1 MHLQQCSTE
10 LRNANV
16 AESMTAR
23 ALLLLSLIP
32 LLAVPLQAS
41 ELALVDPEE
50 VGFST
55 DRLGKVTEFVEREI
69 ADGNLS
75 GTVTLVA
82 RHGEVVHF
90 EAAGRFGLDD
100 ERAMETDA
108 LFRIF
113 SMTKPITTVAA
124 MILYEEGAF
133 QLGDPV
139 AKYLPELAD
148 MQLLINGELVP
159 PRRQMTIEHLM
170 THTAGLTNGWHPED
184 PVERAYRDAALRQS
198 PDLDAFIDKLS
209 TLPLRFEPGTRY
221 HYSVATDVLGALV
234 ERLSGQTLEQFFQT
248 RIFDPLEMHDT
259 FFNVPDDKTPRMAGS
274 HLWNHEQQA
283 MQPTPAGLIPPPS
296 GVTLFSGG
304 AGLISTARDYWRFC
318 EMLRRGGSLD
328 GTRILGPKTVQAM
341 TTARLTPEVR
351 DNGATEYPASHLYPG
366 QSFGLGFGV
375 ITDPAQV
382 GVISSQ
388 GEYSWGGI
396 ANTKF
401 WIDPEEDL
409 VVVFMTQV
417 LSTPHSDRHRF
428 DLKVATY
435 QALTDLGSSSRD

>member
-1 MHLQQCSTE
+1 
-10 LRNANV
+10 
-16 AESMTAR
+16 MTIR
-23 ALLLLSLIP
+23 ALLHFLLLSL
-32 LLAVPLQAS
+32 LAARLHAAEVS
-41 ELALVDPEE
+41 LVEPET
-50 VGFST
+50 VGFSG
-55 DRLGKVTEFVEREI
+55 DRLGKITEFVEREI
-69 ADGNLS
+69 ADGNLVGS
-75 GTVTLVA
+75 VTLVA
-82 RHGEVVHF
+82 RHGQVVHF
-90 EAAGRFGLDD
+90 EAAGRYGLEDN
-100 ERAMETDA
+100 RPMETDA

-133 QLGDPV
+133 HLGDPV
-139 AKYLPELAD
+139 AKYLPELAN
-148 MQLLINGELVP
+148 MQLLIDGEPAP
-159 PRRQMTIEHLM
+159 PQSQMTIEQLM
-170 THTAGLTNGWHPED
+170 THTAGLTNGWHIEHPT
-184 PVERAYRDAALRQS
+184 ERAYRDAALHQS
-198 PDLDAFIDKLS
+198 ADLNALIDKLA

-259 FFNVPDDKTPRMAGS
+259 FFNVPDDKTPRMAGD
-274 HLWNHEQQA
+274 HLWNAEQQA
-283 MQPTPAGLIPPPS
+283 MGPMPAGLLPPPS

-304 AGLISTARDYWRFC
+304 GGLISTAHDYWRFC

-328 GTRILGPKTVQAM
+328 GVRILGPKTVQAM
-341 TTARLTPEVR
+341 TMARLTPEVR

-366 QSFGLGFGV
+366 QSFGLGAGV
-375 ITDPAQV
+375 ITDPAQA
-382 GVISSQ
+382 GVVSSK

-417 LSTPHSDRHRF
+417 LGTPHSDRHRF

-435 QALTDLGSSSRD
+435 QALTELGNSGRD

>member
-1 MHLQQCSTE
+1 
-10 LRNANV
+10 
-16 AESMTAR
+16 MTIQALLP
-23 ALLLLSLIP
+23 LLLLSL
-32 LLAVPLQAS
+32 LTTRLQA
-41 ELALVDPEE
+41 ADVDIVEPET

-55 DRLGKVTEFVEREI
+55 DRLGKVTEFVDREI
-69 ADGNLS
+69 ADGNLV

-82 RHGEVVHF
+82 RHGQVVHF
-90 EAAGRFGLDD
+90 EAAGRYGLEDD
-100 ERAMETDA
+100 RPMETDA

-133 QLGDPV
+133 HLGDPV
-139 AKYLPELAD
+139 AKYIPELAD
-148 MQLLINGELVP
+148 MQLLIDGEPVP
-159 PRRQMTIEHLM
+159 PQSQMTIEQLM
-170 THTAGLTNGWHPED
+170 THTAGLTNGWHIEH
-184 PVERAYRDAALRQS
+184 PVEQAYLDAALRQS
-198 PDLDAFIDKLS
+198 PDLNAFIDKLA

-248 RIFDPLEMHDT
+248 RIFDPLEMYDT
-259 FFNVPDDKTPRMAGS
+259 FFNVPNDKTPRIAGG
-274 HLWNHEQQA
+274 HLWNAEQQA
-283 MQPTPAGLIPPPS
+283 MAPLPAGLLPPPS

-304 AGLISTARDYWRFC
+304 GGLISTAHDYWRFC

-328 GTRILGPKTVQAM
+328 GVRILGPKTVQAM
-341 TTARLTPEVR
+341 TMARLTPEVR

-366 QSFGLGFGV
+366 QSFGLGAGV
-375 ITDPAQV
+375 ITDPAQA
-382 GVISSQ
+382 GVTSSK

-401 WIDPEEDL
+401 WIDPEEEL
-409 VVVFMTQV
+409 VVVFMAQV
-417 LSTPHSDRHRF
+417 LGTPHSDRHRF

-435 QALTDLGSSSRD
+435 QALTELGNSDGD

>member
-1 MHLQQCSTE
+1 MKIRTLSH
-10 LRNANV
+10 
-16 AESMTAR
+16 
-23 ALLLLSLIP
+23 LLLLSL
-32 LLAVPLQAS
+32 LATRLHAS
-41 ELALVDPEE
+41 DIDIVEPET

-55 DRLGKVTEFVEREI
+55 DRLAKVTEFVEREI
-69 ADGNLS
+69 ADGNLV
-75 GTVTLVA
+75 GTVTLIA

-90 EAAGRFGLDD
+90 EAAGRYGLEDD
-100 ERAMETDA
+100 RPMKTDA

-133 QLGDPV
+133 HLGDPV
-139 AKYLPELAD
+139 GKYLPELAN
-148 MQLLINGELVP
+148 MQLSIDGEPVATESP
-159 PRRQMTIEHLM
+159 MTIEQLM

-184 PVERAYRDAALRQS
+184 PVERAYRDAALRRSQ
-198 PDLDAFIDKLS
+198 DLNAFIEKLS

-234 ERLSGQTLEQFFQT
+234 ERLSGQTLEHFFQT
-248 RIFDPLEMHDT
+248 RIFDPLAMQDT
-259 FFNVPDDKTPRMAGS
+259 FFNVPDEKTPRMAGS
-274 HLWNHEQQA
+274 HLWNAEQQA
-283 MQPTPAGLIPPPS
+283 MGLMPAGLLPPTS

-304 AGLISTARDYWRFC
+304 GGLISTAHDYWRFC

-328 GTRILGPKTVQAM
+328 GVRILGPKTVQAM
-341 TTARLTPEVR
+341 TMARLTPEVR

-366 QSFGLGFGV
+366 QSFGLGAGV

-382 GVISSQ
+382 GVISSK

-409 VVVFMTQV
+409 IVVFMTQV
-417 LSTPHSDRHRF
+417 LGTPHSDRHRF

-435 QALTDLGSSSRD
+435 QALKELGGSSGN

>member
-1 MHLQQCSTE
+1 
-10 LRNANV
+10 
-16 AESMTAR
+16 MTIQALLP
-23 ALLLLSLIP
+23 LLLLSL
-32 LLAVPLQAS
+32 LTTRLQA
-41 ELALVDPEE
+41 ADVDIVEPET

-55 DRLGKVTEFVEREI
+55 DRLGKVTEFVDREI
-69 ADGNLS
+69 ADGNLV

-82 RHGEVVHF
+82 RHGRIVHF
-90 EAAGRFGLDD
+90 EAAGRYGLEDD
-100 ERAMETDA
+100 RPMDTDA

-133 QLGDPV
+133 HLGDPV
-139 AKYLPELAD
+139 AKYIPELAD
-148 MQLLINGELVP
+148 MQLLIDGEPVP
-159 PRRQMTIEHLM
+159 PQSQMTIEQLM
-170 THTAGLTNGWHPED
+170 THTAGLTNGWHIEH

-198 PDLDAFIDKLS
+198 ADLTVFIEKLA

-221 HYSVATDVLGALV
+221 HYSVAADVLGALV

-248 RIFDPLEMHDT
+248 RIFDPLEMYDT
-259 FFNVPDDKTPRMAGS
+259 FFNVPNDKTPRIAGG
-274 HLWNHEQQA
+274 HLWNAEQQA
-283 MQPTPAGLIPPPS
+283 MAPLPAGLLPPPS

-304 AGLISTARDYWRFC
+304 GGLISTAHDYWRFC

-328 GTRILGPKTVQAM
+328 GERILGPKTVQAM
-341 TTARLTPEVR
+341 TMARLTPEVR

-366 QSFGLGFGV
+366 QSFGLGAGV
-375 ITDPAQV
+375 ITDPAQA
-382 GVISSQ
+382 GVTSSK

-417 LSTPHSDRHRF
+417 VGTPHSDRHRF

-435 QALTDLGSSSRD
+435 QALMEIGNSDGD

>member
-1 MHLQQCSTE
+1 
-10 LRNANV
+10 
-16 AESMTAR
+16 MTIQALLP
-23 ALLLLSLIP
+23 LLLLSL
-32 LLAVPLQAS
+32 LTTRLQA
-41 ELALVDPEE
+41 ADVDIVEPET

-55 DRLGKVTEFVEREI
+55 DRLGKVTEFVDREI
-69 ADGNLS
+69 ADGNLV

-82 RHGEVVHF
+82 RHGQVVHF
-90 EAAGRFGLDD
+90 EAAGRYGLEDD
-100 ERAMETDA
+100 RPMETDA

-133 QLGDPV
+133 HLGDPV
-139 AKYLPELAD
+139 AKYIPELAN
-148 MQLLINGELVP
+148 MQLLIDGEPVP
-159 PRRQMTIEHLM
+159 PQSQMTIEQLM
-170 THTAGLTNGWHPED
+170 THTAGLTNGWHIEH

-198 PDLDAFIDKLS
+198 ADLTVFIEKLA

-221 HYSVATDVLGALV
+221 HYSVAADVLGALV

-248 RIFDPLEMHDT
+248 RIFDPLEMYDT
-259 FFNVPDDKTPRMAGS
+259 FFNVPNDKTPRIAGG
-274 HLWNHEQQA
+274 HLWNAEQQA
-283 MQPTPAGLIPPPS
+283 MAPLPAGLLPPPS

-304 AGLISTARDYWRFC
+304 GGLISTAHDYWRFC

-328 GTRILGPKTVQAM
+328 GVRILGPKTVQAM
-341 TTARLTPEVR
+341 TMARLTPEVR

-366 QSFGLGFGV
+366 QSFGLGAGV
-375 ITDPAQV
+375 ITDPAQA
-382 GVISSQ
+382 GVSSSK

-409 VVVFMTQV
+409 VVVFMAQV
-417 LSTPHSDRHRF
+417 LGTPHSDRHRF

-435 QALTDLGSSSRD
+435 QALTELGNSDGD

>member
-1 MHLQQCSTE
+1 M
-10 LRNANV
+10 NI
-16 AESMTAR
+16 R
-23 ALLLLSLIP
+23 ALFHLLTLLLVATRLHAADIDI
-32 LLAVPLQAS
+32 VQ
-41 ELALVDPEE
+41 PET

-55 DRLGKVTEFVEREI
+55 ERLAKVTEFVEREI
-69 ADGNLS
+69 AEGNLV

-82 RHGEVVHF
+82 RHGQVVHF
-90 EAAGRFGLDD
+90 EAAGRNGLDD
-100 ERAMETDA
+100 ERPMETDA

-124 MILYEEGAF
+124 MMLYEEGAF
-133 QLGDPV
+133 HLGDPV
-139 AKYLPELAD
+139 AKYLPELAN
-148 MQLLINGELVP
+148 MQLSIDGKPVP
-159 PRRQMTIEHLM
+159 PQSSMTIEQLM
-170 THTAGLTNGWHPED
+170 THTAGLTNGWHIEH
-184 PVERAYRDAALRQS
+184 PVERAYRDAALHQS
-198 PDLDAFIDKLS
+198 ADLNAFINKLA

-221 HYSVATDVLGALV
+221 HYSVATDVLGALI
-234 ERLSGQTLEQFFQT
+234 ERLSGQTLEHFFQT

-259 FFNVPDDKTPRMAGS
+259 FFNVPDDKMPRMAGG
-274 HLWNHEQQA
+274 HLWSAEQQA
-283 MQPTPAGLIPPPS
+283 MEPMPAGLLPPLS

-304 AGLISTARDYWRFC
+304 GGLISTARDYWRFC

-328 GTRILGPKTVQAM
+328 GVRILGPKTVQAM
-341 TTARLTPEVR
+341 TMARLAPEVR

-366 QSFGLGFGV
+366 QSFGLGAGV
-375 ITDPAQV
+375 ITDPAQA
-382 GVISSQ
+382 GVVSSK

-417 LSTPHSDRHRF
+417 LGTPHSDRHRF

-435 QALTDLGSSSRD
+435 QALTDLGSSSGD

>member
-1 MHLQQCSTE
+1 
-10 LRNANV
+10 
-16 AESMTAR
+16 MTIQALLP
-23 ALLLLSLIP
+23 LLLLSL
-32 LLAVPLQAS
+32 LTTRLQA
-41 ELALVDPEE
+41 ADVDIVEPET

-55 DRLGKVTEFVEREI
+55 DRLGKVTEFVDREI
-69 ADGNLS
+69 ADGNLV

-82 RHGEVVHF
+82 RHGRIVHF
-90 EAAGRFGLDD
+90 EAAGRYGLEDD
-100 ERAMETDA
+100 RPMDTDA

-133 QLGDPV
+133 HLGDPV
-139 AKYLPELAD
+139 AKYLPALANMPLAID
-148 MQLLINGELVP
+148 GELVP
-159 PRRQMTIEHLM
+159 SQSQMTIEHLM
-170 THTAGLTNGWHPED
+170 THTAGLTNGWHIEH

-198 PDLDAFIDKLS
+198 PDLNTYIEKLA

-221 HYSVATDVLGALV
+221 HYSVAADVLGALV

-248 RIFDPLEMHDT
+248 RIFDPLEMYDT
-259 FFNVPDDKTPRMAGS
+259 FFNVPNDKTPRIAGG
-274 HLWNHEQQA
+274 HLWNAEQQA
-283 MQPTPAGLIPPPS
+283 MAPLPAGLLPPPS

-304 AGLISTARDYWRFC
+304 GGLISTAHDYWRFC

-328 GTRILGPKTVQAM
+328 GVRILGPKTVQAM
-341 TTARLTPEVR
+341 TMARLTPEVR

-366 QSFGLGFGV
+366 QSFGLGAGV
-375 ITDPAQV
+375 ITDPAQA
-382 GVISSQ
+382 GVTSSK

-409 VVVFMTQV
+409 VVVFMAQV
-417 LSTPHSDRHRF
+417 LGTPHSDRHRF

-435 QALTDLGSSSRD
+435 QALTELGNSDRD

>member
-1 MHLQQCSTE
+1 MTIRALLQ
-10 LRNANV
+10 
-16 AESMTAR
+16 
-23 ALLLLSLIP
+23 LLLLSL
-32 LLAVPLQAS
+32 LAARLHAADVSIVA
-41 ELALVDPEE
+41 PEA
-50 VGFST
+50 VGFSS
-55 DRLGKVTEFVEREI
+55 DRLAKVTEFVEREI
-69 ADGNLS
+69 ADGNLV

-82 RHGEVVHF
+82 RHGQVVHF
-90 EAAGRFGLDD
+90 EAAGRYGLEDD
-100 ERAMETDA
+100 RPMKTDA

-133 QLGDPV
+133 HLGDPV

-148 MQLLINGELVP
+148 MQLSIDGELVP
-159 PRRQMTIEHLM
+159 PQRQMTIEHLM
-170 THTAGLTNGWHPED
+170 THTAGLTNGWHIEH
-184 PVERAYRDAALRQS
+184 PVELAYRDAALRQS
-198 PDLDAFIDKLS
+198 SDLDAFIEKLA

-248 RIFDPLEMHDT
+248 RIFDPLAMHDT
-259 FFNVPDDKTPRMAGS
+259 FFNVPDDKTPRMAGG
-274 HLWNHEQQA
+274 HLWNGEQQE
-283 MQPTPAGLIPPPS
+283 MNPMPAGLLPPLS

-304 AGLISTARDYWRFC
+304 GGLISTAHDYWRFC

-328 GTRILGPKTVQAM
+328 GARILGPKTVQAM
-341 TTARLTPEVR
+341 TMARLTPEVR

-366 QSFGLGFGV
+366 QSFGLGAGV
-375 ITDPAQV
+375 ITDPAQA
-382 GVISSQ
+382 GVISSK

-409 VVVFMTQV
+409 IVVFMAQV
-417 LSTPHSDRHRF
+417 LGTPHSDRHRF
-428 DLKVATY
+428 DLKVLTY
-435 QALTDLGSSSRD
+435 QALTDLGSSGGG

>member
-1 MHLQQCSTE
+1 
-10 LRNANV
+10 
-16 AESMTAR
+16 MTTR
-23 ALLLLSLIP
+23 ALLHLLLFS
-32 LLAVPLQAS
+32 LLATRLQAAEIS
-41 ELALVDPEE
+41 IVEPET
-50 VGFST
+50 VGFSP
-55 DRLGKVTEFVEREI
+55 DRLGKVTEFVDREI
-69 ADGNLS
+69 ADGNLV

-82 RHGEVVHF
+82 RHGQVVHF
-90 EAAGRFGLDD
+90 EAAGRYGLEDD
-100 ERAMETDA
+100 RPMDTDA

-133 QLGDPV
+133 HLGDPV
-139 AKYLPELAD
+139 AKYIPELAD
-148 MQLLINGELVP
+148 MQLLIDGAPVP
-159 PRRQMTIEHLM
+159 PQSQMTIEQLM
-170 THTAGLTNGWHPED
+170 THTAGLTNGWHIEH
-184 PVERAYRDAALRQS
+184 PVERAYRDAAPQQS
-198 PDLDAFIDKLS
+198 ADLNVFIEKLA

-248 RIFDPLEMHDT
+248 RIFDPLEMYDT
-259 FFNVPDDKTPRMAGS
+259 FFNVPTDKTPRIAGS
-274 HLWNHEQQA
+274 HLWNAEQQA
-283 MQPTPAGLIPPPS
+283 MGPLPAGLLPPPS

-304 AGLISTARDYWRFC
+304 GGLISTAHDYWRFC

-328 GTRILGPKTVQAM
+328 GARILGPKTVQAM
-341 TTARLTPEVR
+341 TMARLTPEVR

-366 QSFGLGFGV
+366 QSFGLGAGV
-375 ITDPAQV
+375 ITDPAQA
-382 GVISSQ
+382 GVTSSK

-417 LSTPHSDRHRF
+417 LGTPHSDRHRF

-435 QALTDLGSSSRD
+435 QALTDLGSSGRD

>member
-1 MHLQQCSTE
+1 
-10 LRNANV
+10 
-16 AESMTAR
+16 MTTR
-23 ALLLLSLIP
+23 ALLHLLLLSL
-32 LLAVPLQAS
+32 LATRLQAAEIS
-41 ELALVDPEE
+41 IVEPET
-50 VGFST
+50 VGFSP
-55 DRLGKVTEFVEREI
+55 DRLGKVTEFVDREI
-69 ADGNLS
+69 ADGNLV

-82 RHGEVVHF
+82 RHGQVVHF
-90 EAAGRFGLDD
+90 EAAGRYGLEDD
-100 ERAMETDA
+100 RPMDTDA

-133 QLGDPV
+133 HLGDPV
-139 AKYLPELAD
+139 AKYIPELSD
-148 MQLLINGELVP
+148 MQLLIDGEPVP
-159 PRRQMTIEHLM
+159 PQSQMTIEQLM
-170 THTAGLTNGWHPED
+170 THTAGLTNGWHIEH
-184 PVERAYRDAALRQS
+184 PVELAYRDAALRQS
-198 PDLDAFIDKLS
+198 SDLNAFIEKLA

-248 RIFDPLEMHDT
+248 RIFDPLEMYDT
-259 FFNVPDDKTPRMAGS
+259 FFNVPNDKTPRIAGG
-274 HLWNHEQQA
+274 HLWNAEQQA
-283 MQPTPAGLIPPPS
+283 IGPLPAGLLPPPS

-304 AGLISTARDYWRFC
+304 GGLISTAHDYWRFC

-328 GTRILGPKTVQAM
+328 GVRILGPKTVQAM
-341 TTARLTPEVR
+341 TMARLTPEVR

-366 QSFGLGFGV
+366 QSFGLGAGV
-375 ITDPAQV
+375 ITDPAQA
-382 GVISSQ
+382 GVTSSK

-417 LSTPHSDRHRF
+417 LGTPHSDRHRF

-435 QALTDLGSSSRD
+435 QALTDLGSSGRD

>member
-1 MHLQQCSTE
+1 MTIRALLQ
-10 LRNANV
+10 
-16 AESMTAR
+16 
-23 ALLLLSLIP
+23 LLLLSL
-32 LLAVPLQAS
+32 LAARLHAAEVNIV
-41 ELALVDPEE
+41 EPEA

-69 ADGNLS
+69 ADGNLV

-82 RHGEVVHF
+82 RHGQVVHF
-90 EAAGRFGLDD
+90 EAAGRYGLEDD
-100 ERAMETDA
+100 RPMDTDA

-133 QLGDPV
+133 HLGDPV
-139 AKYLPELAD
+139 AKYLPALANMPLAID
-148 MQLLINGELVP
+148 GELVP
-159 PRRQMTIEHLM
+159 SQSQMTIEHLM
-170 THTAGLTNGWHPED
+170 THTAGLTNGWHIEH

-198 PDLDAFIDKLS
+198 PDLNTYIEKLA

-259 FFNVPDDKTPRMAGS
+259 FFNVPDDKTARMAGS
-274 HLWNHEQQA
+274 HLWSAEQQV
-283 MQPTPAGLIPPPS
+283 MVPMPAGLLPPPS

-304 AGLISTARDYWRFC
+304 GGLISTAQDYWRFC

-328 GTRILGPKTVQAM
+328 GVRVLGPKTVQAM
-341 TTARLTPEVR
+341 TMARLTPEVR
-351 DNGATEYPASHLYPG
+351 NNGATEYPASHLYPG
-366 QSFGLGFGV
+366 QSFGLGAGV
-375 ITDPAQV
+375 ITDPAQA
-382 GVISSQ
+382 GVISSK

-417 LSTPHSDRHRF
+417 LGTPHSDRHRF

-435 QALTDLGSSSRD
+435 QALTDLGNSGGN

>member
-1 MHLQQCSTE
+1 MKIRTFFQ
-10 LRNANV
+10 V
-16 AESMTAR
+16 
-23 ALLLLSLIP
+23 LLLSL
-32 LLAVPLQAS
+32 LATRLHAAEVNIV
-41 ELALVDPEE
+41 EPEA

-69 ADGNLS
+69 ADGNLV

-82 RHGEVVHF
+82 RHGQVVHF
-90 EAAGRFGLDD
+90 EAAGRYGLEDD
-100 ERAMETDA
+100 RPMDNDA

-133 QLGDPV
+133 HLGDPV
-139 AKYLPELAD
+139 AKYLPALANMPLAID
-148 MQLLINGELVP
+148 GELVP
-159 PRRQMTIEHLM
+159 SQSQMTIEHLM
-170 THTAGLTNGWHPED
+170 THTAGLTNGWHIEH

-198 PDLDAFIDKLS
+198 PDLNTYIEKLA

-259 FFNVPDDKTPRMAGS
+259 FFNVPDDKTARMAGS
-274 HLWNHEQQA
+274 HLWSAEQQV
-283 MQPTPAGLIPPPS
+283 MVPMPAGLLPPPS

-304 AGLISTARDYWRFC
+304 GGLISTAQDYWRFC

-328 GTRILGPKTVQAM
+328 GVRVLGPKTVQAM
-341 TTARLTPEVR
+341 TMARLTPEVR
-351 DNGATEYPASHLYPG
+351 NNGATEYPASHLYPG
-366 QSFGLGFGV
+366 QSFGLGAGV
-375 ITDPAQV
+375 ITDPAQA
-382 GVISSQ
+382 GVISSK

-417 LSTPHSDRHRF
+417 LGTPHSDRHRF

-435 QALTDLGSSSRD
+435 QALTDLGNSGGN

>member
-1 MHLQQCSTE
+1 MTIQALLQ
-10 LRNANV
+10 
-16 AESMTAR
+16 
-23 ALLLLSLIP
+23 LLLLSL
-32 LLAVPLQAS
+32 LAARLHAADVSIVA
-41 ELALVDPEE
+41 PEA
-50 VGFST
+50 VGFSS
-55 DRLGKVTEFVEREI
+55 DRLAKVTEFVEREI
-69 ADGNLS
+69 ADGNLV

-82 RHGEVVHF
+82 RHGQVVHF
-90 EAAGRFGLDD
+90 EAAGRYGLEDD
-100 ERAMETDA
+100 RPMKTDA

-133 QLGDPV
+133 HLGDPV

-148 MQLLINGELVP
+148 MQLSIDGELVP
-159 PRRQMTIEHLM
+159 PQRQMTIEHLM
-170 THTAGLTNGWHPED
+170 THTAGLTNGWHIEH
-184 PVERAYRDAALRQS
+184 PVELAYRDAALRQS
-198 PDLDAFIDKLS
+198 SDLNAFIEKLA

-248 RIFDPLEMHDT
+248 RIFDPLAMHDT
-259 FFNVPDDKTPRMAGS
+259 FFNVPDDKTPRMAGG
-274 HLWNHEQQA
+274 HLWNGEQQE
-283 MQPTPAGLIPPPS
+283 MNPMPAGLLPPLS

-304 AGLISTARDYWRFC
+304 GGLISTAHDYWRFC

-328 GTRILGPKTVQAM
+328 GARILGPKTVQAM
-341 TTARLTPEVR
+341 TMARLTPEVR

-366 QSFGLGFGV
+366 QSFGLGAGV
-375 ITDPAQV
+375 ITDPAQA
-382 GVISSQ
+382 GVISSK

-409 VVVFMTQV
+409 IVVFMTQV
-417 LSTPHSDRHRF
+417 LGTPHSDRHRF

-435 QALTDLGSSSRD
+435 QALTDLGSSGGG

>member
-1 MHLQQCSTE
+1 
-10 LRNANV
+10 
-16 AESMTAR
+16 MTIQALLP
-23 ALLLLSLIP
+23 LLLLSL
-32 LLAVPLQAS
+32 LTTRLQA
-41 ELALVDPEE
+41 ADVDIVEPET

-55 DRLGKVTEFVEREI
+55 DRLGKVTEFVDREI
-69 ADGNLS
+69 ADGNLV

-82 RHGEVVHF
+82 RHGRIVHF
-90 EAAGRFGLDD
+90 EAAGRYGLEDD
-100 ERAMETDA
+100 RPMDTDA

-133 QLGDPV
+133 HLGDPV
-139 AKYLPELAD
+139 AKYIPELAD
-148 MQLLINGELVP
+148 MQLLIDGEPVP
-159 PRRQMTIEHLM
+159 LQSQMTIEQLM
-170 THTAGLTNGWHPED
+170 THTAGLTNGWHIEH

-198 PDLDAFIDKLS
+198 ADLTVFIEKLA

-221 HYSVATDVLGALV
+221 HYSVAADVLGALV

-248 RIFDPLEMHDT
+248 RIFDPLEMYDT
-259 FFNVPDDKTPRMAGS
+259 FFNVPNDKTPRIAGG
-274 HLWNHEQQA
+274 HLWNAEQQA
-283 MQPTPAGLIPPPS
+283 MAPLPAGLLPPPS

-304 AGLISTARDYWRFC
+304 GGLISTAHDYWRFC

-328 GTRILGPKTVQAM
+328 GERILGPKTVQAM
-341 TTARLTPEVR
+341 TMARLTPEVR

-366 QSFGLGFGV
+366 QSFGLGAGV
-375 ITDPAQV
+375 ITDPAQA
-382 GVISSQ
+382 GVSSSK

-401 WIDPEEDL
+401 WIDPEEEL
-409 VVVFMTQV
+409 VVVFMAQV
-417 LSTPHSDRHRF
+417 LGTPHSDRHRF

-435 QALTDLGSSSRD
+435 QALTELGNSDGD

>member
-1 MHLQQCSTE
+1 
-10 LRNANV
+10 
-16 AESMTAR
+16 MTNR
-23 ALLLLSLIP
+23 ALLHLLLLSL
-32 LLAVPLQAS
+32 LATRLQAAEIS
-41 ELALVDPEE
+41 IVEPET

-55 DRLGKVTEFVEREI
+55 DRLGKVTEFIDREI
-69 ADGNLS
+69 ADGNLV

-82 RHGEVVHF
+82 RHGQVVHF
-90 EAAGRFGLDD
+90 EAAGRYGLEDD
-100 ERAMETDA
+100 RPMETDA

-133 QLGDPV
+133 HLGDPV
-139 AKYLPELAD
+139 AKYIPELAN
-148 MQLLINGELVP
+148 MQLLIDGEPVP
-159 PRRQMTIEHLM
+159 PQSQMTIEQLM
-170 THTAGLTNGWHPED
+170 THTAGLTNGWHIEH
-184 PVERAYRDAALRQS
+184 PVEQAYLDAALRQS
-198 PDLDAFIDKLS
+198 PDLNAFIDKLA

-248 RIFDPLEMHDT
+248 RIFDPLEMYDT
-259 FFNVPDDKTPRMAGS
+259 FFNVPNDKTPRIAGG
-274 HLWNHEQQA
+274 HLWNAEQQA
-283 MQPTPAGLIPPPS
+283 MAPLPAGLLPPPS

-304 AGLISTARDYWRFC
+304 GGLISTAHDYWRFC

-328 GTRILGPKTVQAM
+328 GVRILGPKTVQAM
-341 TTARLTPEVR
+341 TMARLTPEVR

-366 QSFGLGFGV
+366 QSFGLGAGV
-375 ITDPAQV
+375 ITDPAQA
-382 GVISSQ
+382 GVISSK

-401 WIDPEEDL
+401 WIDPEEEL
-409 VVVFMTQV
+409 VVVFMAQV
-417 LSTPHSDRHRF
+417 LGTPHSDRHRF

-435 QALTDLGSSSRD
+435 QALTELGNSDGD

>member
-1 MHLQQCSTE
+1 MKIRTFFQ
-10 LRNANV
+10 V
-16 AESMTAR
+16 
-23 ALLLLSLIP
+23 LLLSL
-32 LLAVPLQAS
+32 LATRLHAAEVNIV
-41 ELALVDPEE
+41 EPEA

-69 ADGNLS
+69 ADGNLV

-82 RHGEVVHF
+82 RHGQVVHF
-90 EAAGRFGLDD
+90 EAAGRYGLEDD
-100 ERAMETDA
+100 RPMDTDA

-133 QLGDPV
+133 HLGDPV
-139 AKYLPELAD
+139 AKYLPALANMPLAID
-148 MQLLINGELVP
+148 GELVP
-159 PRRQMTIEHLM
+159 SQSQMTIEHLM
-170 THTAGLTNGWHPED
+170 THTAGLTNGWHIEH

-198 PDLDAFIDKLS
+198 PDLNTYIEKLA

-259 FFNVPDDKTPRMAGS
+259 FFNVPDDKTARMAGS
-274 HLWNHEQQA
+274 HLWSAEQQV
-283 MQPTPAGLIPPPS
+283 MVPMPAGLLPPPS

-304 AGLISTARDYWRFC
+304 GGLISTAQDYWRFC

-328 GTRILGPKTVQAM
+328 GVRVLGPKTVQAM
-341 TTARLTPEVR
+341 TMARLTPEVR
-351 DNGATEYPASHLYPG
+351 NNGATEYPASHLYPG
-366 QSFGLGFGV
+366 QSFGLGAGV
-375 ITDPAQV
+375 ITDPAQA
-382 GVISSQ
+382 GVISSK

-417 LSTPHSDRHRF
+417 LGTPHSDRHRF

-435 QALTDLGSSSRD
+435 QALTDLGNSGGN

>member
-1 MHLQQCSTE
+1 MPDSPPTMKIRTLSH
-10 LRNANV
+10 
-16 AESMTAR
+16 
-23 ALLLLSLIP
+23 LLLLSL
-32 LLAVPLQAS
+32 LATRLHAS
-41 ELALVDPEE
+41 DINIVEPET
-50 VGFST
+50 VGFSA

-69 ADGNLS
+69 AEGNLV

-82 RHGEVVHF
+82 RHGQVVHF
-90 EAAGRFGLDD
+90 EAAGRYGLEDD
-100 ERAMETDA
+100 RPMETDA

-133 QLGDPV
+133 HLGDPV
-139 AKYLPELAD
+139 VKYLPELAE
-148 MQLLINGELVP
+148 MQLSIDGKLVP
-159 PRRQMTIEHLM
+159 PESQMTIEHLM

-184 PVERAYRDAALRQS
+184 PVERAYRDAALHQS
-198 PDLDAFIDKLS
+198 PDLEAFIGKLA

-221 HYSVATDVLGALV
+221 HYSVATDVLGAMV

-248 RIFDPLEMHDT
+248 RIFDPLAMHDT
-259 FFNVPDDKTPRMAGS
+259 FFNVPDDKTPRMAGG
-274 HLWNHEQQA
+274 HLWNGEQQE
-283 MQPTPAGLIPPPS
+283 MNSMPAGLLPPLS

-304 AGLISTARDYWRFC
+304 GGLISTAHDYWRFC

-328 GTRILGPKTVQAM
+328 DARILGPKTVQAM
-341 TTARLTPEVR
+341 TMARLTPEVR

-366 QSFGLGFGV
+366 QSFGLGAGV
-375 ITDPAQV
+375 ITDPAQA
-382 GVISSQ
+382 GVISSK

-409 VVVFMTQV
+409 IVVFMTQV
-417 LSTPHSDRHRF
+417 LGTPHSDRHRF

-435 QALTDLGSSSRD
+435 QALTDLGSSGGD